1 MAIQRLAIW
10 DEVDDFLTSTPTPE
24 QIIAFR
30 LSEPTQERLS
40 LLLEANRAGSI
51 SSNESAELD
60 ELLAIDT
67 LMARLKIRAMKK
79 LPTPG

>member
-30 LSEPTQERLS
+30 LSEPTQKRLS
-40 LLLEANRAGSI
+40 LLLESNRAGSI

-79 LPTPG
+79 LPR